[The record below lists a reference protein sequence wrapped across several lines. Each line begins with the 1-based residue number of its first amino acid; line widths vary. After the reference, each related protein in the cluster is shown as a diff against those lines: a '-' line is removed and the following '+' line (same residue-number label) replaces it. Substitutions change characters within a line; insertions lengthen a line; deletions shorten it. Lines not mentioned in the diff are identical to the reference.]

1 MRRAAIGLIAALA
14 VGACGGGP
22 TPEQLATRAALVDAH
37 VARAAASHL
46 ASRYD
51 EALAAQAPAEDGTT
65 PSWEAAAV
73 YRASAEGLAAVTY
86 LTELGKPVPVDPS
99 FLRAGDIE
107 AVRRATSELV
117 ALVLNPAGTR
127 EEFSGQVADAQ
138 ARLFNAVSALEKG
151 TKNHILIQTRSESN
165 IRMAEYTEILA
176 SSKAA
181 GNGSPADPTPVP

>member
-1 MRRAAIGLIAALA
+1 MPRAVIGLLAALA
-14 VGACGGGP
+14 VGACDGGP

-51 EALAAQAPAEDGTT
+51 EALAAQAPAEDGTA
-65 PSWEAAAV
+65 PSWEAAAA

-86 LTELGKPVPVDPS
+86 LAELGKPVPVDPS

-181 GNGSPADPTPVP
+181 GNGSPAEPTPAP